1 MHKLIDSCLRG
12 ASIAAV
18 EMNNETITPLTTE
31 KYCEVYL
38 ERAAQDEHLPGQ
50 PVMLG
55 GSWEE
60 WGLGEEET
68 VTGTGAACMEVTSKE
83 DA

>member
-1 MHKLIDSCLRG
+1 
-12 ASIAAV
+12 
-18 EMNNETITPLTTE
+18 
-31 KYCEVYL
+31 
-38 ERAAQDEHLPGQ
+38 
-50 PVMLG
+50 MLG

-83 DA
+83 DGRSQEVFGR